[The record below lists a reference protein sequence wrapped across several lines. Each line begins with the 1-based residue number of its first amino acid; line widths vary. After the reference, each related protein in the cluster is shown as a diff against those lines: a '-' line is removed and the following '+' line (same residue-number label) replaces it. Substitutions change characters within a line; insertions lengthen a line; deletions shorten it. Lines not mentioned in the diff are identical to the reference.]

1 MSTSPADMGLI
12 LARLDSIDRRLDGKH
27 VSPWLTTVEAAAY
40 LRCSP
45 RQIESLTARGLLP
58 FKRQDPTKSQ
68 SPRLYHR
75 RGLDAYL
82 VAGRNPV
89 TRRLSPAEK
98 QEVEELLS

>member
-1 MSTSPADMGLI
+1 MSDTAADMGLI

-27 VSPWLTTVEAAAY
+27 VSPWLTTAEAAKY

-45 RQIESLTARGLLP
+45 RKVEQLTRLGLLP
-58 FKRQDPTKSQ
+58 FQRQDSTCPR

-75 RGLDAYL
+75 RHLTAYL

-89 TRRLSPAEK
+89 KHRLSQEEK
-98 QEVEELLS
+98 RLVQELL